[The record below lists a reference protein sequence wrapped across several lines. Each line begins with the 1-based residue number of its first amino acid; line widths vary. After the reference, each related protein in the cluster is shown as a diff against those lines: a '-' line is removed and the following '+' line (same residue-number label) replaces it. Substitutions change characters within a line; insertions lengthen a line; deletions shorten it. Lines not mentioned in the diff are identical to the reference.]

1 VSIFINNIGLLAT
14 NDPSVGTDE
23 LGQIRNAAVVIC
35 GYRISWVGPSA
46 QAPAADHQSDMAGA

>member
-1 VSIFINNIGLLAT
+1 MSIVINNIGLLVT

-35 GYRISWVGPSA
+35 GDRIA
-46 QAPAADHQSDMAGA
+46 